1 MRGVSLGSLP
11 SLLSL
16 SSQLR
21 ALYWPDQLGE
31 CPSVCPA
38 NPSWLR
44 ETHVPFTFVHAAD
57 LHLASPFQGL
67 AMAAEGREAIVA
79 HLRDAA
85 FLAFERLVDLC
96 IERDAQFL
104 LLAGDTF
111 EDEECSV
118 RDMFRFRDGL
128 ARLADAG
135 IGAFAI
141 HGNHDPFKGDRP
153 EVALPD
159 NTHVFGDETAETV
172 GVPELPGVTI
182 TGVSYRTKRE
192 ARKLARQYVCPPES
206 GFHIGLLHAQV
217 GGDQSTNLYATCT
230 VEQLRNAGFH
240 YWALGH
246 IHERRTFSTNPTIA
260 YSGNIQG
267 RNPKETGERGAL
279 VVTADAATGL
289 AETEFVPLQVVRWE
303 TAEVPI
309 AGLDSLDALEERIAE
324 HTEAL
329 AEECRPS
336 SLVLRIQLTG
346 RGRLNADLRRE
357 DATTDL
363 RERLRNSQPLTPPF
377 VWIESLQLACGADLD
392 FAGRREGDDLAGEI
406 LRRADALAEDREW
419 LDKAL
424 APLFAHRRAKHALAG
439 LPDEVRAQLLR
450 EAAENCVEAL
460 DGEA

>member
-1 MRGVSLGSLP
+1 
-11 SLLSL
+11 
-16 SSQLR
+16 
-21 ALYWPDQLGE
+21 
-31 CPSVCPA
+31 
-38 NPSWLR
+38 
-44 ETHVPFTFVHAAD
+44 
-57 LHLASPFQGL
+57 
-67 AMAAEGREAIVA
+67 MATEGREAIVA

-111 EDEECSV
+111 EAEECGV

-128 ARLADAG
+128 ARLAAAG
-135 IGAFAI
+135 IEVFVI
-141 HGNHDPFKGDRP
+141 HGNHDPSDWRRP
-153 EVALPD
+153 AVTLPD
-159 NTHVFGDETAETV
+159 NTHVFGDDTAETM
-172 GVPELPGVTI
+172 GVAELPGVTI

-192 ARKLARQYVCPPES
+192 ARRLARQYVCPPES

-217 GGDQSTNLYATCT
+217 GGDQSSNLYATCT
-230 VEQLRNAGFH
+230 VEQLRSAGFH

-260 YSGNIQG
+260 YAGNIQG
-267 RNPKETGERGAL
+267 RNPRETGERGAL

-309 AGLDSLDALEERIAE
+309 TGLDSIDDLEERLAE
-324 HTEAL
+324 RAEAL

-336 SLVLRIQLTG
+336 SLVLRLRLTG

-357 DATTDL
+357 SATNDL
-363 RERLRNSQPLTPPF
+363 RERLRDSQPLTPPF

-392 FAGRREGDDLAGEI
+392 FAARREGDDLVGEI
-406 LRRADALAEDREW
+406 LQRADALAADREW
-419 LDKAL
+419 LDRAL
-424 APLFAHRRAKHALAG
+424 APLFAHRRAKHALGG
-439 LPDEVRAQLLR
+439 LSDEVRAQLLR
-450 EAAENCVEAL
+450 EAAESCVEAL